1 MERVEDHRPLEAP
14 AKQNALFPLLPTPFE
29 THWESSVEQK
39 MISLFQYNPQAEI
52 TYQSMRF
59 AKILCSQPNHRW

>member
-52 TYQSMRF
+52 T
-59 AKILCSQPNHRW
+59 